1 MQRELQTFGRK
12 KGRKGKRKAG
22 RREREGRKEGRKE
35 GGPARPI
42 KSNLH
47 NGQSPA

>member
-1 MQRELQTFGRK
+1 MRDGRGTERK
-12 KGRKGKRKAG
+12 KSR
-22 RREREGRKEGRKE
+22 
-35 GGPARPI
+35 PARPI